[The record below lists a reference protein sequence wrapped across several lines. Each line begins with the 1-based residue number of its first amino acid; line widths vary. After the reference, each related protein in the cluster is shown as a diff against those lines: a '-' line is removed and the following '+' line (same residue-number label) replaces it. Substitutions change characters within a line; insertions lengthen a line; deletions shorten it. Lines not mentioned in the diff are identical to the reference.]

1 MQQTRKQRLFHGFA
15 CNINDYTP
23 KNNIKD
29 DNVENKEE
37 DINKLNKNNIELGL
51 PSNLL

>member
-23 KNNIKD
+23 KNTE
-29 DNVENKEE
+29 DNVENSE
-37 DINKLNKNNIELGL
+37 DINKLNKNNTELGL
-51 PSNLL
+51 PSHLL